1 MKTFKK
7 LTLIELK
14 SWHREERTNRTG
26 NMEVQLDN
34 LVRDGRGVKGTVTQT
49 P

>member
-14 SWHREERTNRTG
+14 SWHREERTNKTG
-26 NMEVQLDN
+26 NMEVQLDR
-34 LVRDGRGVKGTVTQT
+34 LRERRERGKGYS
-49 P
+49 